1 MLSLRDLKKLD
12 RDDLLDLVG
21 LQRASTTD
29 WVAPAL
35 TALGVGLLVGVGVGL
50 LLAPKP
56 GAELRNDLRDKLRS
70 RARPRPAPCPEQR
83 TRWGH
88 RLAPSLPAV
97 IPARAPS
104 TGPAGVR
111 RDIRLVRCGG

>member
-1 MLSLRDLKKLD
+1 MLSLKDLKKLD

-21 LQRASTTD
+21 LQRASSND

-50 LLAPKP
+50 LAPKP

-70 RARPRPAPCPEQR
+70 AQD
-83 TRWGH
+83 
-88 RLAPSLPAV
+88 SLPETLKGAT
-97 IPARAPS
+97 AS
-104 TGPAGVR
+104 TGSASTRSMP
-111 RDIRLVRCGG
+111 

>member
-1 MLSLRDLKKLD
+1 MLSLKDLKKLD

-21 LQRASTTD
+21 LQRASSND

-70 RARPRPAPCPEQR
+70 AQD
-83 TRWGH
+83 
-88 RLAPSLPAV
+88 SLPETLKGATE
-97 IPARAPS
+97 S
-104 TGPAGVR
+104 TGSTPSRSVP
-111 RDIRLVRCGG
+111 

>member
-1 MLSLRDLKKLD
+1 SPRATRSPSARHPDRRSTMLSLRDLKKLD

-21 LQRASTTD
+21 LQRASSTD

-56 GAELRNDLRDKLRS
+56 GGGDCVDLVGLQ
-70 RARPRPAPCPEQR
+70 RASSTDWVAPAL
-83 TRWGH
+83 TALGVGLLVGVGVGLL
-88 RLAPSLPAV
+88 LAPKP
-97 IPARAPS
+97 
-104 TGPAGVR
+104 G
-111 RDIRLVRCGG
+111 